1 MTDDRQHQ
9 RTLLPGLIYTA
20 LSSSIIGSLGLLL
33 IPTIAEAFDVPV
45 GSAQWVLTIN
55 LLVGAI
61 ATPIIGRLTSHSHT
75 KRLLL
80 ITLTTI
86 LAGSVVAAT
95 AFTFPQLLVG
105 RALQGLSFTIAPIA
119 ISLVRRH
126 ATVAARQPGISAL
139 SVTVATGVG
148 IGYPLTGIIAAAL
161 DFRFAFWFAA
171 AFVAIAIIVVIR
183 IVPGHDGPTAER
195 APFDYGGAALLG
207 AGLAGLILVISQ
219 APQWGWAS
227 PTTIGCLAASVILLT
242 LWVVVELRAAHPL
255 VRLDLLRTGDILLA
269 NATALGLGT
278 AMYIG
283 VSLISVVGQ
292 APTSTGYGIGL
303 PLFWAGFIMVPLSIG
318 SQLSS
323 RLARLFTE
331 RLSTQALLVIGAG
344 IVTTSTV
351 FMFVLHTSLWQV
363 GVGMLLFGLGIGL
376 TFAAMPGLISRTVA
390 EQELGSAVSFNQ
402 VLRTIGGSVGSAIAG
417 AILTANLSATRAPT
431 GTGID
436 IAFGTGAIAC
446 AAVLL
451 ALVVHSVRVSSIKR
465 RQQPAPPH

>member
-1 MTDDRQHQ
+1 MTDVQPNRK
-9 RTLLPGLIYTA
+9 TLLPGLIYTA

-45 GSAQWVLTIN
+45 GTAQWVLTIN

-80 ITLTTI
+80 VTLSII
-86 LAGSVVAAT
+86 LLGSVVAAT
-95 AFTFPQLLVG
+95 AYTFPQLLIG
-105 RALQGLSFTIAPIA
+105 RALQGLSFTIAPVA

-126 ATVAARQPGISAL
+126 AAPTARQAGISAL

-148 IGYPLTGIIAAAL
+148 IGYPLTGMIAAAL

-171 AFVAIAIIVVIR
+171 AFVAVAIIVVLR
-183 IVPGHDGPTAER
+183 IVPAHNGPTAER
-195 APFDYGGAALLG
+195 APFDYRGAILLG
-207 AGLAGLILVISQ
+207 LGLASLLLGISQ
-219 APQWGWAS
+219 APKWGWAS
-227 PTTIGCLAASVILLT
+227 AGTIGCLAGAVVLLAA
-242 LWVVVELRAAHPL
+242 WVFTELRTDHPL

-283 VSLISVVGQ
+283 VSLVSVVGQ

-303 PLFWAGFIMVPLSIG
+303 PLFWAGFIMIPLSIG

-323 RLARLFTE
+323 RVARLLTR
-331 RLSTQALLVIGAG
+331 RLSTQTLLVVGAG
-344 IVTTSTV
+344 IVTASTI
-351 FMFVLHTSLWQV
+351 FMFFLHTALWEV
-363 GVGMLLFGLGIGL
+363 AIGMLLFGLGIGL

-402 VLRTIGGSVGSAIAG
+402 VLRTIGGSIGSAIAG
-417 AILTANLSATRAPT
+417 AILSANLTTNSTPS

-446 AAVLL
+446 AAVLV
-451 ALVVHSVRVSSIKR
+451 ALIVHTAHGAAT
-465 RQQPAPPH
+465 RQES